1 MSRLL
6 NPTHPNPLILLLRS
20 CLADWSSDR
29 YFFSLAQ
36 PRTLAQQLFITAGPS
51 LEISLLPSQ
60 LRLIVVLDL
69 LSCKWLCC
77 VHKRYHVH
85 PCEISLLH
93 SCYRMNKLFLI
104 HLDPFFTTSS
114 GYLSFTLHPVVVRT
128 PLVTHSLNFIIVN
141 GAEGGSEG
149 AFDIWEAQYTRRKK
163 QRGSWDEGGCHHCSG
178 TSKDSSADVSKQDG
192 CQVSLVN
199 YLSNK
204 NRLMFMRH
212 AQVCE
217 LLCAF

>member
-6 NPTHPNPLILLLRS
+6 NPTHPNPLILLLHS

-51 LEISLLPSQ
+51 LETSLLPTQ
-60 LRLIVVLDL
+60 LRLIVVWDL

-85 PCEISLLH
+85 PCDICLLH

-114 GYLSFTLHPVVVRT
+114 GYLRSFSAVSQAWFGLLLSHIHLTSLSLTVQKEGAKE
-128 PLVTHSLNFIIVN
+128 PLIFGRHNVQGERNRGAHGTRGAAITAQAHQRIPQQMSLNKM
-141 GAEGGSEG
+141 A
-149 AFDIWEAQYTRRKK
+149 AR
-163 QRGSWDEGGCHHCSG
+163 
-178 TSKDSSADVSKQDG
+178 SA
-192 CQVSLVN
+192 
-199 YLSNK
+199 
-204 NRLMFMRH
+204 
-212 AQVCE
+212 
-217 LLCAF
+217 